1 MLTITFE
8 KFHQQPHLTQVKP
21 ILTLEANASN
31 MARMEMTTSSIGPR
45 PIPRGRPREFDTDQV
60 LDKAITVFCERGFHG
75 ASLNDLA
82 DGTQLT
88 QGSIYKAFRDK
99 RGIFCAALDR
109 QESIY
114 SAELRKTVN
123 KAKAG
128 YEKLRAA
135 LWFYLEM
142 SHGAQGMQGCL
153 VVTTAVELASTDP
166 EIAKRVHESFRR
178 RREFIEALILTGEE
192 DGSIARDVDR
202 RGTAWLMLFLFQGLR
217 VVGKTGATRK
227 ELSAVVDAAMRTL
240 R

>member
-1 MLTITFE
+1 MRPTLI
-8 KFHQQPHLTQVKP
+8 
-21 ILTLEANASN
+21 LEANASK
-31 MARMEMTTSSIGPR
+31 MGCMEMTTSPVGSR
-45 PIPRGRPREFDTDQV
+45 PISRGRPREFDIDQV
-60 LDKAITVFCERGFHG
+60 LDKAIPVFCERGFHG

-82 DGTQLT
+82 DGMQLT

-99 RGIFCAALDR
+99 RGVFRAALDR
-109 QESIY
+109 QERLY
-114 SAELRKTVN
+114 SAELRKTVD

-128 YEKLRAA
+128 YEKLRVA

-166 EIAKRVHESFRR
+166 EIAKRVRESFRR
-178 RREFIEALILTGEE
+178 RQEFIEALILTGQK

-202 RGTAWLMLFLFQGLR
+202 EGTAWLMLFLFQGLR

-240 R
+240 G